1 MVNNIWCLFRFYL
14 SKQIISFPKA
24 GIRLDVLWSV
34 GFEICVEQWL
44 SGRLNIGPKG
54 PKGRRVGGREENT
67 RREGRL
73 IACSHMTLC
82 HQ

>member
-14 SKQIISFPKA
+14 SKQIINFPKA

-54 PKGRRVGGREENT
+54 PRAGELEEGKKT
-67 RREGRL
+67 QGEK
-73 IACSHMTLC
+73 AD
-82 HQ
+82 